1 MYSSED
7 PTSHCYKLGE
17 HGQSKSFILEIK
29 WSATYPTEIP
39 EVKLS
44 RWANCVQ
51 NATGQNM
58 NVRRQI
64 QTPQRLCQS
73 FRIYN
78 RFVLEVELWILVSE
92 LYKWFLK
99 FSLFLISSFPVF
111 TITTWQQMWNSA
123 SQRLLKVKV
132 ELVCLCVKLIS
143 RRGCGDGGHVNDLHL
158 IWMGQRKSGDFVG
171 GPARVLGCWGHGED
185 PGDSPHSL
193 DLTDFILLKDKK
205 LNKLLG

>member
-1 MYSSED
+1 MT
-7 PTSHCYKLGE
+7 TSR
-17 HGQSKSFILEIK
+17 
-29 WSATYPTEIP
+29 WPP
-39 EVKLS
+39 NLS
-44 RWANCVQ
+44 REGSRPLPLVHAFQ
-51 NATGQNM
+51 TGH
-58 NVRRQI
+58 REWSKAKI
-64 QTPQRLCQS
+64 QTPERLCQG
-73 FRIYN
+73 FRIYHI
-78 RFVLEVELWILVSE
+78 FFLEVEPISVSE

-99 FSLFLISSFPVF
+99 FSLFLISPFPVF

-171 GPARVLGCWGHGED
+171 GSARVLGGWGHGED

-205 LNKLLG
+205 LNKFIG